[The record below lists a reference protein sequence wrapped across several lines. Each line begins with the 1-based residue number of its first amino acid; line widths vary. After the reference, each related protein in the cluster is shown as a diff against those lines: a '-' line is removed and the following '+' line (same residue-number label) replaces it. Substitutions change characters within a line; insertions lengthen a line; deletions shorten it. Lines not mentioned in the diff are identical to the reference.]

1 MAKKKTAKKVKKTTG
16 TKSSTTTGKVVKKKI
31 STTSTSPAKRAKATS
46 SKLEGLARDMVKLAS
61 KQENPFVD
69 IPIRSL
75 GNVSFNT
82 KSRFIEMGDKTQRR
96 NFFNYG
102 QAKRFMQT
110 MLVASKCKELVE
122 AGKTAS
128 IRQVYYMSKHTIQGT
143 KEKTFDSQDDSDP
156 VLEDLEVALQALR
169 EELHIF
175 ADSKGAMIGEITF
188 RDSGDLIDATKL
200 GTGGYAIP
208 SIVEPEVI
216 QFKKCKAKFV
226 LHVEKGTVWRRFVE
240 DRFWEKHRCILTH
253 GGGQPPRGVRRLL
266 HRLHNELNLPILVL
280 LDNDPWGYYI
290 YSVIKQ
296 GSINLA
302 FESSRMAVPQARFIG
317 VSAYDYNRF
326 DLSDDVKIEL
336 DANDVKRTK
345 QILNYPWFKGKKDW
359 EKEIKQMV
367 RNGFKMEVEAMCSK
381 HLTFVTE
388 EYAPA
393 RIKDKKTWLD

>member
-1 MAKKKTAKKVKKTTG
+1 MAKKIKKIVKKVIKKKASASG
-16 TKSSTTTGKVVKKKI
+16 GEKSTRKPRSCKRVSKRRKGLSTT
-31 STTSTSPAKRAKATS
+31 A
-46 SKLEGLARDMVKLAS
+46 KLEGLAQAVVDLAAS
-61 KQENPFVD
+61 QENPFVD
-69 IPIRSL
+69 IPIRALS
-75 GNVSFNT
+75 NVSFNPH
-82 KSRFIEMGDKTQRR
+82 SRFIEMGERTQRR

-110 MLVASKCKELVE
+110 MLLASKCKDLVE
-122 AGKTAS
+122 ADKTAS
-128 IRQVYYMSKHTIQGT
+128 IRQVYYMAKHTIQGT
-143 KEKTFDSQDDSDP
+143 KEKTFDNQDDSDP
-156 VLEDLEVALQALR
+156 VLEDLEVALEALR

-175 ADSKGAMIGEITF
+175 ADSKGAMIGEISF
-188 RDSGDLIDATKL
+188 VDSGDLIDATKL
-200 GTGGYAIP
+200 GSGGYAIP

-240 DRFWEKHRCILTH
+240 DRFWEKHKCILTH

-266 HRLHNELNLPILVL
+266 YRLHNELNLPVLVL

-302 FESSRMAVPQARFIG
+302 FESSRMAVPDARFIG
-317 VSAYDYNRF
+317 VSAFDYKRF
-326 DLSDDVKIEL
+326 ELTDDVKIEL

-345 QILNYPWFKGKKDW
+345 QILNYPWFQGKKLW

-381 HLTFVTE
+381 HLTFVTDQ
-388 EYAPA
+388 YAPEKI
-393 RIKDKKTWLD
+393 RDKKTWLD